1 MEILKEKF
9 NQNNRYLNTKIVQM
23 EAEEPIFNEE
33 KFKKGVFYLINSWPV
48 LLLSIENGWINENN
62 KKLINSNEI
71 AENKKKKN
79 WFQTDEEIINNFS
92 EELSKYILGFYKNLF
107 FFSEKLS
114 FFSKNLMSV
123 NLILKIFF

>member
-1 MEILKEKF
+1 LEILKEKF